1 MLFDTHTHIYLPEF
15 DNDRDDVV
23 DRALENGV
31 TRLMLPNVDLDTID
45 ALQHTLNAYP
55 DMCSAAMGLH
65 PTSVT
70 ENYRKDLDHIFEI
83 LDTNSYQAVG
93 EIGIDLYWDKS
104 YQKEQIDA
112 FEMQIRYAAQRSLP
126 VIIHCREALDSIL
139 PVLHKLSHLD
149 VRGVFHSFSGS
160 GRAFEN
166 FRIGRFLHRH
176 QRYRYFQ
183 KKLSTR
189 DSFGNSSRP
198 PLARNRRPLPC
209 TSTL

>member
-83 LDTNSYQAVG
+83 LDTTSYQAVG
-93 EIGIDLYWDKS
+93 KG
-104 YQKEQIDA
+104 A
-112 FEMQIRYAAQRSLP
+112 NRCIRNANPIRRPTLTTRHHTLP
-126 VIIHCREALDSIL
+126 
-139 PVLHKLSHLD
+139 
-149 VRGVFHSFSGS
+149 G
-160 GRAFEN
+160 
-166 FRIGRFLHRH
+166 
-176 QRYRYFQ
+176 
-183 KKLSTR
+183 STR
-189 DSFGNSSRP
+189 LHTAGLAQVIASRC
-198 PLARNRRPLPC
+198 ARRIP
-209 TSTL
+209 

>member
-23 DRALENGV
+23 HRALENGV

-112 FEMQIRYAAQRSLP
+112 FRNANPIRRPTLTTRHHTLP
-126 VIIHCREALDSIL
+126 
-139 PVLHKLSHLD
+139 
-149 VRGVFHSFSGS
+149 G
-160 GRAFEN
+160 
-166 FRIGRFLHRH
+166 
-176 QRYRYFQ
+176 
-183 KKLSTR
+183 STR
-189 DSFGNSSRP
+189 LHTAGLAQVIASRC
-198 PLARNRRPLPC
+198 ARRIP
-209 TSTL
+209 